1 MTVWSQKLAELKQQ
15 NAYRQ
20 RRLMEGPQ
28 SVVVKLDQ
36 KSYLNFSSNDYLG
49 LANHHDVRAAAKQAI
64 DDYGCGSGASQLIN
78 GYFQVHAECEQ
89 LLAEFLN
96 VEQVVLFGSGYL
108 ANTGV
113 LSAFSQRN
121 GLILEDK
128 LNHASLLDA
137 ATATQARLKRY
148 HHTDHR
154 HAQQLL
160 EEFHSKSNLIVT
172 DGVFSMDGDIAPLQQ
187 LSALRARYNSMLIV
201 DDAHGIG
208 VLGASGRGSLEV
220 SDMVADEVDILV
232 GTFGKA
238 FGSGGA
244 FVAGKHDVIDYLIQ
258 SARSLIYT
266 TAPAPALAAASCQ
279 SLQIIMQQPQ
289 RRARLRANIDYFQ
302 SAMQSADLQCLQSN
316 SAIQGVILGS
326 NEKALQFSSAL
337 EQRGLLAIAVRPPT
351 VPKNSARI
359 RITLSSEH
367 EFSHIDQLVT
377 ALQEISN
384 APSVASGIK

>member
-1 MTVWSQKLAELKQQ
+1 M
-15 NAYRQ
+15 
-20 RRLMEGPQ
+20 
-28 SVVVKLDQ
+28 
-36 KSYLNFSSNDYLG
+36 
-49 LANHHDVRAAAKQAI
+49 
-64 DDYGCGSGASQLIN
+64 
-78 GYFQVHAECEQ
+78 
-89 LLAEFLN
+89 
-96 VEQVVLFGSGYL
+96 
-108 ANTGV
+108 
-113 LSAFSQRN
+113 
-121 GLILEDK
+121 
-128 LNHASLLDA
+128 
-137 ATATQARLKRY
+137 
-148 HHTDHR
+148 
-154 HAQQLL
+154 
-160 EEFHSKSNLIVT
+160 
-172 DGVFSMDGDIAPLQQ
+172 
-187 LSALRARYNSMLIV
+187 

-326 NEKALQFSSAL
+326 NEKVLQFSSAL

>member
-1 MTVWSQKLAELKQQ
+1 M
-15 NAYRQ
+15 
-20 RRLMEGPQ
+20 
-28 SVVVKLDQ
+28 
-36 KSYLNFSSNDYLG
+36 
-49 LANHHDVRAAAKQAI
+49 RAAAKQAI

>member
-89 LLAEFLN
+89 RLAEFLN